1 MVRSGKE
8 EKEAS
13 NPPLLKVLKGAYFK
27 NKRPENDQD
36 TPSDLEMDAPL
47 ALNQWMWRDISGKWN
62 SYPRKINDKINKC
75 FQRNPNATVIV
86 EMDDCM

>member
-1 MVRSGKE
+1 
-8 EKEAS
+8 
-13 NPPLLKVLKGAYFK
+13 
-27 NKRPENDQD
+27 
-36 TPSDLEMDAPL
+36 MDAPL

-75 FQRNPNATVIV
+75 FQRNPHATVIV